1 MALRLPY
8 HRLHPVAA
16 PAVLGLGGGLAAALL
31 AWAVHRAAPG
41 AAVGPVG
48 LALLVGLAGL
58 LASAGLAQVL
68 RQLLL
73 SRRAAEVL
81 TTHLTNDLERLA
93 MVAQETTNIV
103 VITDAK
109 RRITW
114 VNEAFERISGFGA
127 MEVLGLSPGAL
138 LQCEDTSAETVAQM
152 RAALDAG
159 QLFRGELLN
168 RAKDGR
174 LYWLDLTIQPLRDA
188 EGRLDGF
195 MAIQTDVTERH
206 RMESELRRQ
215 AALLR
220 AAIDAIEEAF
230 VLFDPD
236 DRLVY
241 CNERYRGVYAT
252 SADLLVPG
260 MRFED
265 IIRIGAQRGQY
276 REAIGRVDDWV
287 AERLARHRAPEVP
300 LLQTTDEGRV
310 LRVREHRLPDGH
322 MVGFRIDITDL
333 MRARQAAEQANQ
345 AKSEFIGT
353 ISHELRTPLQSII
366 GFSELGLHFAKD
378 QPMLH
383 GMFSD
388 VLAGGRRM
396 LRLVNGLLDINKI
409 DGTAGSLDLR
419 RGDLA
424 ELTREVTHEL
434 RLQLAQRGLTLQLPD
449 PLPVLPALVEPH
461 RMRQVLRNVLANAL
475 RFAPQGSQI
484 EVQAVDAGPDH
495 VALAIRD
502 HGPGI
507 PPDELESIFEPFV
520 QSSRTRSGAGGTG
533 LGLTISRR
541 IVVAHGGSITADE
554 AQGGGARFTIRLPA
568 VTAPGSL
575 VPAATA
581 ATGATSATTAADE
594 PDTRRRSAATAG
606 A

>member
-16 PAVLGLGGGLAAALL
+16 PAALGLGCSLAGGAL
-31 AWAVHRAAPG
+31 AWAVHRAGPG
-41 AAVGPVG
+41 AALGPTG
-48 LALLVGLAGL
+48 LAALVGLAGL
-58 LASAGLAQVL
+58 LAGLALAALL
-68 RQLLL
+68 RALLL
-73 SRRAAEVL
+73 SRQAAERL

-93 MVAQETTNIV
+93 MVAQQTTNIV

-114 VNEAFERISGFGA
+114 VNEAFERISGYGA
-127 MEVLGLSPGAL
+127 LEVLGLSPGAL
-138 LQCEDTSAETVAQM
+138 LQCEDTCAETVAQM

-159 QLFRGELLN
+159 GMFSGELLN

-174 LYWLDLTIQPLRDA
+174 RYWLDLTIQPLHDA

-195 MAIQTDVTERH
+195 MAIETDVTERH

-220 AAIDAIEEAF
+220 AAIDAIDEAF

-241 CNERYRGVYAT
+241 CNDRYRSVYAS

-287 AERLARHRAPEVP
+287 AERLARHRAADMALV
-300 LLQTTDEGRV
+300 QTTDEGRV

-322 MVGFRIDITDL
+322 LVGFRIDITDL

-353 ISHELRTPLQSII
+353 VSHELRTPLQSII

-378 QPMLH
+378 QPALH

-424 ELTREVTHEL
+424 ELTREVAHEL
-434 RLQLAQRGLTLQLPD
+434 RVQLAQCALTLRLPE
-449 PLPVLPALVEPH
+449 PMPVLPALVEPH

-475 RFAPQGSQI
+475 RFAPPGSCI
-484 EVQAVDAGPDH
+484 EVETVDAGPDH
-495 VALAIRD
+495 VGLSIRD

-507 PPDELESIFEPFV
+507 PPGELESIFEPFV

-533 LGLTISRR
+533 LGLTICRR
-541 IVVAHGGSITADE
+541 IVMAHGGIIAADGAE
-554 AQGGGARFTIRLPA
+554 GGGARFTIRLPA
-568 VTAPGSL
+568 MTALPAQPDAPDSRTGSA
-575 VPAATA
+575 PAPDGQHPPATA
-581 ATGATSATTAADE
+581 AVA
-594 PDTRRRSAATAG
+594 
-606 A
+606 